1 MKFQILRIFPC
12 NPYTHQRCIY
22 ACVKFVLKNRQKKM
36 KLWWRDNELVLMFL
50 NEKRNKLIFWVHP
63 VPTRGRLL
71 ENIMVWSQN
80 WSCIRTYFR
89 MSEAVWSLFSR
100 FGNTIVSFYY
110 YHILCILSKGA
121 RFVLLVHLLPN
132 TVILV
137 RSIHWY
143 PKKLEKSIWFEK
155 INATNLCWWC

>member
-12 NPYTHQRCIY
+12 NPYTHQTCVY
-22 ACVKFVLKNRQKKM
+22 ACVKFILKNRQKKM

-89 MSEAVWSLFSR
+89 MSERQFEVFLADLGTQLYHFTITISLY
-100 FGNTIVSFYY
+100 G
-110 YHILCILSKGA
+110 KGA